1 MQNKVK
7 GVGGK
12 ITLGGVEGESRY
24 ACFFYV
30 FRDGGS
36 ISWGGTEKLMFGFGL
51 DFLKPKQNMN
61 FSVPPISC
69 HKMKTGNG
77 SRNEHCGL
85 FLLCLHSSPNEK
97 KK

>member
-1 MQNKVK
+1 MQKKEK
-7 GVGGK
+7 GGGGR

-36 ISWGGTEKLMFGFGL
+36 ISWGGIEKLMFGF
-51 DFLKPKQNMN
+51 DFLKPKPNVN

-69 HKMKTGNG
+69 HKMKTHFFGC
-77 SRNEHCGL
+77 R
-85 FLLCLHSSPNEK
+85 K
-97 KK
+97 WQ